1 MNFKLRSLVAAT
13 LAGSMMMGFGTSAMA
28 DSTDDILNALIA
40 KGVLT
45 EEEGALLQK
54 GRTGEKEAAAKKK
67 DSAIT
72 ASFKDGIKWESG
84 DKANSMSINGRIQ
97 LDTRSN
103 NINGGTTANDKI
115 ADTFEV
121 RRAYLGAK
129 GTFAKYYDF
138 EVTADFAQAGT
149 SAPTS
154 AAPYTPLD
162 VAYMNFHW
170 WDQAQFQFGQFKMP
184 FSLEER
190 TSSRFIDF
198 QERSFVNNGS
208 LTPGKERGAMLHG
221 TPVAGLNYAIAFS
234 TGQGKNTN
242 ETTQLE
248 DGKDIILH
256 ADANLAEFMGNKNA
270 VVHLGASYAN
280 GDLTPAAISTQRT
293 EGRGLEFFKT
303 TAATGTTME
312 RTRYGLESVL
322 AYGPVKFQGEYSEAK
337 FEGTNASSVSYNK
350 SLDAYY
356 VEALWLITGENYA
369 DAYKKG
375 KFDRIKPTNDF
386 NPSGKGGLGAIEF
399 GVRYSKFDATDF
411 ATVANGATANTPVM
425 TAASATATLTNK
437 ADAYTVGLKWLPT
450 ANSRILLTYVKTNF
464 DTPVLAATGE
474 TVNNEKVLMM
484 RTQYDF

>member
-1 MNFKLRSLVAAT
+1 MNFKLRNLVAAT
-13 LAGSMMMGFGTSAMA
+13 LAGSMLMGFGANAMA

-67 DSAIT
+67 ESEIK

-97 LDTRSN
+97 LDARSN
-103 NINGGTTANDKI
+103 DINGGTTANDKI

-138 EVTADFAQAGT
+138 EVTADFAQSNGSST
-149 SAPTS
+149 T
-154 AAPYTPLD
+154 YTPLD

-242 ETTQLE
+242 DVDQRE
-248 DGKDIILH
+248 DAKDIILH
-256 ADANLAEFMGNKNA
+256 ADANLAEFMGNKDA
-270 VVHLGASYAN
+270 VMHLGASYAN
-280 GDLTPAAISTQRT
+280 GDLPPAAISTQRT
-293 EGRGLEFFKT
+293 EGRGLEFFKA
-303 TAATGTTME
+303 TAPTGTTME
-312 RTRYGLESVL
+312 RTRYGLESVA
-322 AYGPVKFQGEYSEAK
+322 AYGPVKLQGEYSEAK
-337 FEGTNASSVSYNK
+337 FEGTNASSVSYNN

-356 VEALWLITGENYA
+356 VEALWLITGESYA

-375 KFDRIKPTNDF
+375 KFDRIKPKNDF
-386 NPSGKGGLGAIEF
+386 NPSGKGGLGAIEL
-399 GVRYSKFDATDF
+399 GIRYSKFDATDF
-411 ATVANGATANTPVM
+411 TTVANGATANTPVM
-425 TAASATATLTNK
+425 TASSATASYTNK
-437 ADAYTVGLKWLPT
+437 ADAYTVGLKWMPT
-450 ANSRILLTYVKTNF
+450 ANARVLLTYVKTNF

-474 TVNNEKVLMM
+474 TVNDEKVLMM

>member
-13 LAGSMMMGFGTSAMA
+13 LAGSMLMGFGANAMA

-54 GRTGEKEAAAKKK
+54 GRTGEKEAATKKK
-67 DSAIT
+67 ESAIS
-72 ASFKDGIKWESG
+72 ASFKDGIKFESG

-97 LDTRSN
+97 LDYRN
-103 NINGGTTANDKI
+103 NDINGGTAANAQI

-138 EVTADFAQAGT
+138 DVTLDAAAG
-149 SAPTS
+149 
-154 AAPYTPLD
+154 AASLD
-162 VAYMNFHW
+162 VAYMNIHW

-221 TPVAGLNYAIAFS
+221 TPVAGLNYAIAIS

-242 ETTQLE
+242 ETDQRE
-248 DGKDIILH
+248 DSNDIILH
-256 ADANLAEFMGNKNA
+256 ADTNLAEFMGNKES
-270 VVHLGASYAN
+270 VIHLGASYAN
-280 GDLTPAAISTQRT
+280 GDLPPAAAATQRT
-293 EGRGLEFFKT
+293 EGRGVNVF
-303 TAATGTTME
+303 TASAPTGTTME

-322 AYGPVKFQGEYSEAK
+322 AYGPVKLQGEYAEAK
-337 FEGTNASSVSYNK
+337 FKGTNASAASYDK
-350 SLDAYY
+350 GLDAYY
-356 VEALWLITGENYA
+356 VEALWLVTGENYA

-375 KFDRIKPTNDF
+375 KFDRIKPKNDF
-386 NPSGKGGLGAIEF
+386 NPDFKGGLGAIEL
-399 GVRYSKFDATDF
+399 GVRYSKFDASDF
-411 ATVANGATANTPVM
+411 TRTGAVANTPVSS
-425 TAASATATLTNK
+425 SATTSTTN
-437 ADAYTVGLKWLPT
+437 ADAITLGLKWLPT
-450 ANSRILLTYVKTNF
+450 ANTRIMLNYVKTDF
-464 DTPVLAATGE
+464 DTPITAATGAV
-474 TVNNEKVLMM
+474 VNSEKVVML
-484 RTQYDF
+484 RTQFDF

>member
-13 LAGSMMMGFGTSAMA
+13 LAGSMMMGFGVNAMA

-67 DSAIT
+67 DSAIS

-97 LDTRSN
+97 LDSRSN
-103 NINGGTTANDKI
+103 DINGGTTANDKI
-115 ADTFEV
+115 ADTFEI

-129 GTFAKYYDF
+129 GTFDKYYDF
-138 EVTADFAQAGT
+138 DVTLDAAAG
-149 SAPTS
+149 
-154 AAPYTPLD
+154 AASLD
-162 VAYMNFHW
+162 VAYMNIKW
-170 WDQAQFQFGQFKMP
+170 WKEAQFQFGQFKMP

-190 TSSRFIDF
+190 NSSRFLDF

-208 LTPGKERGAMLHG
+208 LTPGKERGVMLHG
-221 TPVAGLNYAIAFS
+221 TPVAGLNYAIALS

-242 ETTQLE
+242 DADQRE
-248 DGKDIILH
+248 DSKDIILH
-256 ADANLAEFMGNKNA
+256 ADANLAEFMGNKEA

-280 GDLTPAAISTQRT
+280 GDLPPAAISTQRT
-293 EGRGLEFFKT
+293 EGRGLEFFKA
-303 TAATGTTME
+303 TAPTGTTME
-312 RTRYGLESVL
+312 RTRYGLETAL

-337 FEGTNASSVSYNK
+337 FQGTNASSVSYDK
-350 SLDAYY
+350 SLDASY

-369 DAYKKG
+369 DSYKGG
-375 KFDRIKPTNDF
+375 KFDRIKPKNEF
-386 NPSGKGGLGAIEF
+386 NPSGKGGFGAIEF

-411 ATVANGATANTPVM
+411 ATVANGATVNTPVM

-474 TVNNEKVLMM
+474 TVNDEKVLMM

>member
-13 LAGSMMMGFGTSAMA
+13 LAGSMLMGFGTSAMA

-40 KGVLT
+40 KGILT

-67 DSAIT
+67 KSEIK

-84 DKANSMSINGRIQ
+84 DKANSMSINGRVQ

-103 NINGGTTANDKI
+103 DINGGTTDNNKI
-115 ADTFEV
+115 ADTYEL

-129 GTFAKYYDF
+129 GTFSKYYDF
-138 EVTADFAQAGT
+138 EVTADLAQT
-149 SAPTS
+149 SAPQ
-154 AAPYTPLD
+154 LD
-162 VAYMNFHW
+162 VAYVNLHW

-198 QERSFVNNGS
+198 QERSVVNNGS
-208 LTPGKERGAMLHG
+208 LTPGKERGIMLHG

-242 ETTQLE
+242 ESTQIE
-248 DGKDIILH
+248 DSKDIILH
-256 ADANLAEFMGNKNA
+256 ADANLAEFMGNKDA
-270 VVHLGASYAN
+270 VMHLGASYAN
-280 GDLTPAAISTQRT
+280 GDLPPAVVSTQRS
-293 EGRGLEFFKT
+293 EGRGLEFFQA
-303 TAATGTTME
+303 TAPTGTTME
-312 RTRYGLESVL
+312 RTRYGLETAL

-337 FEGTNASSVSYNK
+337 FEGTNAASVSYNK

-356 VEALWLITGENYA
+356 VEALWLITGEKYA
-369 DAYKKG
+369 DSYKKG

-386 NPSGKGGLGAIEF
+386 NPDGKGGFGAIEF
-399 GVRYSKFDATDF
+399 GVRYSKFDASDF
-411 ATVANGATANTPVM
+411 DTVANGATSNTPVM
-425 TAASATATLTNK
+425 KASSATASYTNQ
-437 ADAYTVGLKWLPT
+437 ADSYTVGLKWIPT
-450 ANSRILLTYVKTNF
+450 ANARIMLNYVKTNF

>member
-13 LAGSMMMGFGTSAMA
+13 LAGSMLMGFGANAMA

-54 GRTGEKEAAAKKK
+54 GRTGEKEASEKKK
-67 DSAIT
+67 ASAVT
-72 ASFKDGIKWESG
+72 AKFKDGISWESG
-84 DKANSMSINGRIQ
+84 DGENKMSVNGRIQ
-97 LDTRSN
+97 LDYRN
-103 NINGGTTANDKI
+103 NDINGGTAANANI

-138 EVTADFAQAGT
+138 EVTADFAQASGT
-149 SAPTS
+149 SAG
-154 AAPYTPLD
+154 YTPLD
-162 VAYMNFHW
+162 VAYMNIHW

-198 QERSFVNNGS
+198 QERSFVNNTS

-221 TPVAGLNYAIAFS
+221 TPIKGVNYAIAFS

-242 ETTQLE
+242 DADQRE
-248 DGKDIILH
+248 DSKDIILH
-256 ADANLAEFMGNKNA
+256 ADTNLAEIMGNKES
-270 VVHLGASYAN
+270 VIHLGASYAN
-280 GDLTPAAISTQRT
+280 GDLPPAAVATQRT
-293 EGRGLEFFKT
+293 EGRGVNIF
-303 TAATGTTME
+303 TATAPTGTTME

-322 AYGPVKFQGEYSEAK
+322 AYGPVKLQGEYAEAK
-337 FEGTNASSVSYNK
+337 FKGTSATVKSYDK
-350 SLDAYY
+350 GLDAYY
-356 VEALWLITGENYA
+356 VEALWLVTGENYA

-375 KFDRIKPTNDF
+375 KFDRIKPKNDF
-386 NPSGKGGLGAIEF
+386 NPDFKGGLGAIEL
-399 GVRYSKFDATDF
+399 GIRYSKFDASDF
-411 ATVANGATANTPVM
+411 TTVGAVASTPVV
-425 TAASATATLTNK
+425 ASATTSATN
-437 ADAYTVGLKWLPT
+437 ADAITLGLKWMPT
-450 ANSRILLTYVKTNF
+450 ANSRIMLNYVKTDF
-464 DTPVLAATGE
+464 DTPLTAVTGRI
-474 TVNNEKVLMM
+474 VNSEKVVML

>member
-13 LAGSMMMGFGTSAMA
+13 LAGSMLMGFGANAMA

-103 NINGGTTANDKI
+103 DINGGTKANSGV
-115 ADTFEV
+115 ADTFEL

-138 EVTADFAQAGT
+138 EVTADFAQANGSST
-149 SAPTS
+149 T
-154 AAPYTPLD
+154 YTPLD

-242 ETTQLE
+242 DADQRE
-248 DGKDIILH
+248 DAKDIILH
-256 ADANLAEFMGNKNA
+256 ADANLAEFMGNKDA
-270 VVHLGASYAN
+270 IMHIGASYAN
-280 GDLTPAAISTQRT
+280 GDLPPAAISTQRT
-293 EGRGLEFFKT
+293 EGRGLEFFKS
-303 TAATGTTME
+303 TAPTSGTSMQ

-322 AYGPVKFQGEYSEAK
+322 AYRPVKFQAEYAEAK
-337 FEGTNASSVSYNK
+337 FEGNRGIDYNK
-350 SLDAYY
+350 SLDASY

-375 KFDRIKPTNDF
+375 KFDRIKPKNDF
-386 NPSGKGGLGAIEF
+386 DPSGKGGLGAIEF
-399 GVRYSKFDATDF
+399 GVRYSNFNAKDF
-411 ATVANGATANTPVM
+411 AAASAGTSPVM
-425 TAASATATLTNK
+425 TAATVDNSYTNK
-437 ADAYTVGLKWLPT
+437 ADAYTVGLKWMPT
-450 ANSRILLTYVKTNF
+450 ANARVLLTYVKTNF
-464 DTPVLAATGE
+464 DTPVIAANGE
-474 TVNNEKVLMM
+474 TVNDEKVLMM

>member
-1 MNFKLRSLVAAT
+1 MNIKLRSLVAAT
-13 LAGSMMMGFGTSAMA
+13 LAGSMLMGFGANAMA

-67 DSAIT
+67 ESEIK

-97 LDTRSN
+97 LDSRSN
-103 NINGGTTANDKI
+103 DINGGTAANSKI

-129 GTFAKYYDF
+129 GTFSKYYDF
-138 EVTADFAQAGT
+138 EVTVDNGSS
-149 SAPTS
+149 SA
-154 AAPYTPLD
+154 LD

-208 LTPGKERGAMLHG
+208 LTPGKEIGVMLHG
-221 TPVAGLNYAIAFS
+221 TPVAGLNYAIALS

-242 ETTQLE
+242 DADQRE
-248 DGKDIILH
+248 DAKDIILH
-256 ADANLAEFMGNKNA
+256 ADANLAEMMGNKDA
-270 VVHLGASYAN
+270 VMHLGASYSN
-280 GDLTPAAISTQRT
+280 GDLPPAATSTQRT
-293 EGRGLEFFKT
+293 EGRGVDFFKT
-303 TAATGTTME
+303 TAPTGTTME
-312 RTRYGLESVL
+312 RTRYGLEAAL
-322 AYGPVKFQGEYSEAK
+322 AYGPVKLQGEYSEAK
-337 FEGTNASSVSYNK
+337 FEGTNASSVSYDK
-350 SLDAYY
+350 SLDASY

-369 DAYKKG
+369 DSYKKG
-375 KFDRIKPTNDF
+375 KFDRIKPKNDF
-386 NPSGKGGLGAIEF
+386 NPSGKGGFGAIEF

-411 ATVANGATANTPVM
+411 DTVANGATANTPVV
-425 TAASATATLTNK
+425 TAASSSASYTNK
-437 ADAYTVGLKWLPT
+437 ADAYTVGLKWIPSPN
-450 ANSRILLTYVKTNF
+450 ARILLTYVKTNF
-464 DTPVLAATGE
+464 DTPIVAINGE
-474 TVNNEKVLMM
+474 TVNDEKVLMM

>member
-13 LAGSMMMGFGTSAMA
+13 SAGSMLMGFGVNAMA

-54 GRTGEKEAAAKKK
+54 GRTGEKEAAEKKK
-67 DSAIT
+67 ASAVT
-72 ASFKDGIKWESG
+72 AKFKDGISWESG
-84 DKANSMSINGRIQ
+84 DGDNKMSVNGRIQ
-97 LDTRSN
+97 LDYRSN
-103 NINGGTTANDKI
+103 DINGGTSANSQI

-138 EVTADFAQAGT
+138 EVTADFAQSNGSST
-149 SAPTS
+149 T
-154 AAPYTPLD
+154 YTPLD
-162 VAYMNFHW
+162 VAYMNIHW

-221 TPVAGLNYAIAFS
+221 TPVKGINYALAFS

-242 ETTQLE
+242 ETDQRE

-256 ADANLAEFMGNKNA
+256 VDTNLAEFMGNKES
-270 VVHLGASYAN
+270 VIHLGASYAN
-280 GDLTPAAISTQRT
+280 GDLVPAAAATQRT
-293 EGRGLEFFKT
+293 EGRGVNVF
-303 TAATGTTME
+303 TASAPTGTTME

-322 AYGPVKFQGEYSEAK
+322 AYGPVKLQGEYAEAK
-337 FEGTNASSVSYNK
+337 FKGTNASAASYDK
-350 SLDAYY
+350 GLDAYY
-356 VEALWLITGENYA
+356 VEALWLVTGENYA

-375 KFDRIKPTNDF
+375 KFDRIKPKNDF
-386 NPSGKGGLGAIEF
+386 NPDFKGGLGAIEL
-399 GVRYSKFDATDF
+399 GVRYSKFDASDF
-411 ATVANGATANTPVM
+411 TRTGAVANTPVSS
-425 TAASATATLTNK
+425 SATTSTTN
-437 ADAYTVGLKWLPT
+437 ADAITLGLKWLPT
-450 ANSRILLTYVKTNF
+450 ANTRIMLNYVKTDF
-464 DTPVLAATGE
+464 DTPITAATGKV
-474 TVNNEKVLMM
+474 VNSEKVVML

>member
-1 MNFKLRSLVAAT
+1 MNFKLRNLVAAT
-13 LAGSMMMGFGTSAMA
+13 LAGSMLMGFGANAMA

-67 DSAIT
+67 ESEIK

-84 DKANSMSINGRIQ
+84 DKANSMSINGRVQ
-97 LDTRSN
+97 LDYRSN
-103 NINGGTTANDKI
+103 NIDGTAANDKI
-115 ADTFEV
+115 ADTFDV

-138 EVTADFAQAGT
+138 EVTADFAQSSPA
-149 SAPTS
+149 S
-154 AAPYTPLD
+154 AAGAANAGNYTPLD
-162 VAYMNFHW
+162 VAYMNIHW

-198 QERSFVNNGS
+198 QERSFVNNSS

-248 DGKDIILH
+248 DSKDFIVH
-256 ADANLAEFMGNKNA
+256 ADTNLAEFMGNKDA
-270 VVHLGASYAN
+270 VMHIGASYAN
-280 GDLTPAAISTQRT
+280 GDLPPAAAGSQRT
-293 EGRGLEFFKT
+293 EGRGVEFFK
-303 TAATGTTME
+303 AAAPNGTTME
-312 RTRYGLESVL
+312 RTRYGLESVA
-322 AYGPVKFQGEYSEAK
+322 AYGPVKLQGEYSKAK
-337 FEGTNASSVSYNK
+337 FEGTNASSVSYNN

-375 KFDRIKPTNDF
+375 KFDRIKPKNDF
-386 NPSGKGGLGAIEF
+386 NPDFKGGLGAVEF
-399 GVRYSKFDATDF
+399 GVRYSKFDASDF
-411 ATVANGATANTPVM
+411 TATGTASTPLLSS
-425 TAASATATLTNK
+425 ASANTNK

-450 ANSRILLTYVKTNF
+450 ANARIMLNYVKTNF
-464 DTPVLAATGE
+464 DTPIVAATGA
-474 TVNNEKVLMM
+474 TVNDEKVLMM

>member
-1 MNFKLRSLVAAT
+1 MNFKLRNLVAAT
-13 LAGSMMMGFGTSAMA
+13 LAGSMLMGFGANAMA

-54 GRTGEKEAAAKKK
+54 GRTGEKEAATKKK
-67 DSAIT
+67 ESEIK
-72 ASFKDGIKWESG
+72 ASFKDGIKFESG

-97 LDTRSN
+97 LDYRSN
-103 NINGGTTANDKI
+103 NIGGTVTNANL
-115 ADTFEV
+115 ADTFDV

-138 EVTADFAQAGT
+138 EVTIDSAGT
-149 SAPTS
+149 AGAT
-154 AAPYTPLD
+154 TLD

-198 QERSFVNNGS
+198 QERSFVNNSS

-234 TGQGKNTN
+234 TGQGKNNN

-248 DGKDIILH
+248 DSKDFIVH
-256 ADANLAEFMGNKNA
+256 ADANLAEFMGNKDA
-270 VVHLGASYAN
+270 VMHIGASYAN
-280 GDLTPAAISTQRT
+280 GDLPPAAAGTQRT
-293 EGRGLEFFKT
+293 EGRGLNLFS
-303 TAATGTTME
+303 AVAPSGTTME
-312 RTRYGLESVL
+312 RTRYGLETAL

-337 FEGTNASSVSYNK
+337 FEGTNANSVSYNN

-375 KFDRIKPTNDF
+375 KFDRIKPKNDF
-386 NPSGKGGLGAIEF
+386 NPDFKGGLGAVEF
-399 GVRYSKFDATDF
+399 GVRYSKFDASDF
-411 ATVANGATANTPVM
+411 TTTGTTGTPLM
-425 TAASATATLTNK
+425 TAASSSASYTNG

-450 ANSRILLTYVKTNF
+450 ANARIMLNYVKTNF
-464 DTPVLAATGE
+464 DTPIIATTGA
-474 TVNNEKVLMM
+474 TVNDEKVIMM

>member
-13 LAGSMMMGFGTSAMA
+13 LAGSMLMGFGTSAMA

-40 KGVLT
+40 KGILT

-67 DSAIT
+67 DSAIS

-97 LDTRSN
+97 LDSRSN
-103 NINGGTTANDKI
+103 DINGGTTANDKI
-115 ADTFEV
+115 ADTFEI

-129 GTFAKYYDF
+129 GTFDKYYDF
-138 EVTADFAQAGT
+138 DVTIDAAGS
-149 SAPTS
+149 SAPI
-154 AAPYTPLD
+154 LD
-162 VAYMNFHW
+162 VAYMNIKW
-170 WDQAQFQFGQFKMP
+170 WKEAQFQFGQFKMP

-208 LTPGKERGAMLHG
+208 LTPGKERGVMLHG
-221 TPVAGLNYAIAFS
+221 TPVAGLNYAIALS

-242 ETTQLE
+242 DADQRE
-248 DGKDIILH
+248 DSKDIILH

-280 GDLTPAAISTQRT
+280 GDLPPAAISTQRT
-293 EGRGLEFFKT
+293 EGRGLEFFKA
-303 TAATGTTME
+303 TAPTGTTME
-312 RTRYGLESVL
+312 RTRYGLETAL

-337 FEGTNASSVSYNK
+337 FQGTNASSVSYDK
-350 SLDAYY
+350 SLDASY

-369 DAYKKG
+369 DSYKGG
-375 KFDRIKPTNDF
+375 KFDRIKPKNQF
-386 NPSGKGGLGAIEF
+386 NPSGKGGFGAIEF

-425 TAASATATLTNK
+425 TASSATASYANK
-437 ADAYTVGLKWLPT
+437 ADAYTVGLKWIPT
-450 ANSRILLTYVKTNF
+450 ANARILLTYVKTDF

-474 TVNNEKVLMM
+474 TVNDEKVLMM

>member
-13 LAGSMMMGFGTSAMA
+13 LAGSMLMGFGTSAMA

-40 KGVLT
+40 KGILT

-67 DSAIT
+67 DSAIS

-97 LDTRSN
+97 LDSRSN
-103 NINGGTTANDKI
+103 DINGGTTANDKI
-115 ADTFEV
+115 ADTFEI

-129 GTFAKYYDF
+129 GTFDKYYDF
-138 EVTADFAQAGT
+138 DVTLDAAAG
-149 SAPTS
+149 
-154 AAPYTPLD
+154 AASLD
-162 VAYMNFHW
+162 VAYMNIKW
-170 WDQAQFQFGQFKMP
+170 WKEAQFQFGQFKMP

-208 LTPGKERGAMLHG
+208 LTPGKERGVMLHG
-221 TPVAGLNYAIAFS
+221 TPVAGLNYAIALS

-242 ETTQLE
+242 DADQRE
-248 DGKDIILH
+248 DSKDIILH
-256 ADANLAEFMGNKNA
+256 ADANLAEFMGNKEA

-280 GDLTPAAISTQRT
+280 GDLPPAAISTQRT
-293 EGRGLEFFKT
+293 EGRGLEFFKA
-303 TAATGTTME
+303 TAPTGTTME
-312 RTRYGLESVL
+312 RTRYGLETAL

-337 FEGTNASSVSYNK
+337 FQGTNASSVSYDK
-350 SLDAYY
+350 SLDASY

-369 DAYKKG
+369 DSYKGG
-375 KFDRIKPTNDF
+375 KFDRIKPKNEF
-386 NPSGKGGLGAIEF
+386 NPSGKGGFGAIEF

-425 TAASATATLTNK
+425 TAALATATLTNK

-474 TVNNEKVLMM
+474 TVNDEKVLMM